1 MGKHQYKYRT
11 LKCISCGSEYSGNYP
26 DNKKYCSR
34 ECWNTQRPTRIKRY
48 AYSKNCKW
56 CNTEFITKEKSQLF
70 CSNKCVNE
78 WQGRDKVKYNCKTC
92 NNEFRLSKSLA
103 DSRNYEI
110 KFCSIKCRNTDLEW
124 QKAHIKANLKQQNN
138 KGLNKLEK
146 IGNEILNDL
155 GVVYQHQVLLFDKFL
170 VDVLI
175 PEKNIV
181 IQWDGD
187 YWHGHPT
194 KLKNGTP
201 DKRQKQRM
209 NLDNSQD
216 SYMKK
221 SGYTVLRFW
230 ENEVKTNKNKIY
242 ETIKRAIQ

>member
-1 MGKHQYKYRT
+1 MARHQYKYRT
-11 LKCISCGSEYSGNYP
+11 LECISCGGEYSGNYP
-26 DNKKYCSR
+26 ISRKYCSR
-34 ECWNTQRPTRIKRY
+34 KCWNTKRPTCVKRY
-48 AYSKNCKW
+48 IKTKKCKW
-56 CNTEFITKEKSQLF
+56 CKSEFDTKEKTQLF
-70 CSNKCVNE
+70 CSPNCVNE
-78 WQGRDKVKYNCKTC
+78 WQGRNKSKYICKTC
-92 NNEFRLSKSLA
+92 GNEFGLSKSLA
-103 DSRNYEI
+103 ESRNYEI
-110 KFCSIKCRNTDLEW
+110 KFCSIDCRNKDLEW
-124 QKAHIKANLKQQNN
+124 QKSYIKANLKQQNN

-146 IGNEILNDL
+146 LGNEILNDL
-155 GVVYQHQVLLFDKFL
+155 NIDYEYQVLLFDKFL

-194 KLKNGTP
+194 KLKNGKP
-201 DKRQKQRM
+201 DKRQKKRM
-209 NLDNSQD
+209 DLDKSQD

-242 ETIKRAIQ
+242 ETIKRAVQ